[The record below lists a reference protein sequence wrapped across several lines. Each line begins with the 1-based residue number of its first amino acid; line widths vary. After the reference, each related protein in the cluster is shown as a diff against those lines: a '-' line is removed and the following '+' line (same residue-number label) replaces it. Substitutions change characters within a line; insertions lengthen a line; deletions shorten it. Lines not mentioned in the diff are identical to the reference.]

1 MSPHDS
7 YFAARADEER
17 RIAMASADRKVRR
30 LHLEMAAR
38 YAVAAGTDVVLNHD
52 VAAQEARQTA

>member
-38 YAVAAGTDVVLNHD
+38 YAVAAGTDVVLNDEVPIQH
-52 VAAQEARQTA
+52 AQRTA